1 MGKNRY
7 CFTSFHLTFN
17 SVHFIGKYP
26 GMTFHDPPTDLFS
39 QVNFYHGAK
48 VTVAGIL
55 KMNYF
60 SSRQFV
66 FIIALAV
73 LLTTLPLQSIFK
85 KMRQKDMKEANE
97 RAKMQN
103 AEEPEVGINADEN
116 MSGTTHLSEP
126 VTDEPELETLRN
138 ELGEMKDK
146 FIRKVAEFENFKK
159 RSLKERMELIQTA
172 GKEVI
177 VDMLEVLDD
186 CERAEKQMSTLD
198 EKAKEGVMLVFNKLK
213 SLLTAKGLKPMETI
227 NKEFDPDIHEAIT
240 EIPAPTEG
248 QKGKVIDEIQK
259 GYYLNDK
266 IIRYAKVVVG
276 K

>member
-1 MGKNRY
+1 
-7 CFTSFHLTFN
+7 
-17 SVHFIGKYP
+17 
-26 GMTFHDPPTDLFS
+26 
-39 QVNFYHGAK
+39 
-48 VTVAGIL
+48 
-55 KMNYF
+55 
-60 SSRQFV
+60 
-66 FIIALAV
+66 
-73 LLTTLPLQSIFK
+73 
-85 KMRQKDMKEANE
+85 MKEPNE

-116 MSGTTHLSEP
+116 MGGTTHLSEP
-126 VTDEPELETLRN
+126 VIDEPELETLRN

-198 EKAKEGVMLVFNKLK
+198 ENAKEGVMLVFNKLK

-227 NKEFDPDIHEAIT
+227 NKEFNPDIHEAIT
-240 EIPAPTEG
+240 EVPASTEE

>member
-1 MGKNRY
+1 MG
-7 CFTSFHLTFN
+7 
-17 SVHFIGKYP
+17 
-26 GMTFHDPPTDLFS
+26 
-39 QVNFYHGAK
+39 
-48 VTVAGIL
+48 GIL
-55 KMNYF
+55 KMSYF
-60 SSRQFV
+60 SPRQFV
-66 FIIALAV
+66 HYIALAV

-97 RAKMQN
+97 QAKVQN
-103 AEEPEVGINADEN
+103 TEESEVGINADEN
-116 MSGTTHLSEP
+116 MSGTSHLNEP
-126 VTDEPELETLRN
+126 LINEPELETLRN

-177 VDMLEVLDD
+177 IDMLEVLDD
-186 CERAEKQMSTLD
+186 CERAEKQMSSLD
-198 EKAKEGVMLVFNKLK
+198 DMAKEGVMLVFNKLK

-227 NKEFDPDIHEAIT
+227 NKDFNPDIHEAIT
-240 EIPAPTEG
+240 EIPAATED